1 MSALIETPWGLSA
14 YGSASAHAAPDM
26 ARVQLGADRVEPSAA
41 EAFAATRALVE
52 RIRAALRSQG
62 VPDDAVEESRLS
74 LSTEYDGYG
83 EERRFLGYRCDASF
97 SVELRDLAVLEPALI
112 AATEAGANR
121 VDGVVFTLADADGL
135 IAQARRGA
143 VEAARARA
151 ELLAEAAG
159 VRLGAVVHVEDLDR
173 PEQAPMMYK
182 AMAEMSS
189 GGGGGQLAPGRV
201 GVSASVA
208 VGFGILRG

>member
-1 MSALIETPWGLSA
+1 MPALIESPWGLSA
-14 YGSASAHAAPDM
+14 YGSASAHAAPDI
-26 ARVQLGADRVEPSAA
+26 ARVQLGAERVEPSAA

-52 RIRAALRSQG
+52 RVRAALRSQG

-74 LSTEYDGYG
+74 LSTDYDGYG
-83 EERRFLGYRCDASF
+83 AERRFLGYRCDASF
-97 SVELRDLAVLEPALI
+97 SVEFGELGRLEPALI

-121 VDGVVFTLADADGL
+121 VDNVVFTVADADGL
-135 IAQARRGA
+135 IARARRDA
-143 VEAARARA
+143 VAAARARA

-173 PEQAPMMYK
+173 PEQGPVMYR
-182 AMAEMSS
+182 AMAESAS
-189 GGGGGQLAPGRV
+189 GGGELTPGRV
-201 GVSASVA
+201 GVTASVA